1 VDCISWIRDNMPL
14 RPHRPKY
21 RSDPKTSVRMQRV
34 KRVNTGPET
43 VVQGFLSGR
52 GLTFR
57 LHGTELAGC
66 PDIVF
71 PELRK
76 VIFVHG
82 CYWHRHSGCSRA
94 TLPARNTQLWSEK
107 FERNVKRDRRNY
119 RLLRVDGWRIL
130 TVWECQIR
138 RSLRWQGRILR
149 FLGMTG
155 LK

>member
-1 VDCISWIRDNMPL
+1 MRNNLPP

-52 GLTFR
+52 GITCR
-57 LHGTELAGC
+57 LHGTELAGS

-94 TLPARNTQLWSEK
+94 TVPVRNARLWREKFARNID
-107 FERNVKRDRRNY
+107 RDRRNY
-119 RLLRVDGWRIL
+119 RLLRAAGWRIL

-138 RSLRWQGRILR
+138 NSLRWQERILR
-149 FLGMTG
+149 FLGMTA